1 MLLRIALAAAILA
14 GIGATVLNFV
24 KVKPEVARVIGE
36 REDFKK
42 NLQDTQTK
50 LTKTTKDLQTTKTDL
65 DKTKKDLDTA
75 KKDVTQAQSD
85 ADKQRKDATQ
95 LRTDLAKA
103 NEEKKTAQQDLA
115 AWSALS
121 FSVDQIRTVIA
132 DLKDAKKDLGALTNQ
147 LLSLGQKFELVQ
159 NRLLKYEEPSREVRE
174 PNVTSKVIAVDPK
187 FDFVVLD
194 VGQDKG
200 MKLDGDMLV
209 SRDGR
214 LVAKVRI
221 FSVQLNRCVANVIPG
236 SKLSDIIE
244 GDIAVAKLP
253 EL

>member
-36 REDFKK
+36 REDFKSK
-42 NLQDTQTK
+42 YQTTQTELGK
-50 LTKTTKDLQTTKTDL
+50 TKKDLQTTKTSL
-65 DKTKKDLDTA
+65 DSKTKELDTTKKDLS
-75 KKDVTQAQSD
+75 QAQSD
-85 ADKQRKDATQ
+85 ADKARKDANQ

-103 NEEKKTAQQDLA
+103 VDERKAAQQDLA
-115 AWSALS
+115 AWGALG
-121 FSVDQIRTVIA
+121 FSVEQIRVVIA
-132 DLKDAKKDLGALTNQ
+132 DLKDAKKDLSALTNQ
-147 LLSLGQKFELVQ
+147 LLSLGQKFEIVQ
-159 NRLLKYEEPSREVRE
+159 NRLLKYEEPNREVRE
-174 PNVTSKVIAVDPK
+174 PNVMSKVIAVDPK

-209 SRDGR
+209 SRDGK

-221 FSVQLNRCVANVIPG
+221 FTIQRDRCVANVVPG
-236 SKLSDIIE
+236 SKLSEIME
-244 GDIAVAKLP
+244 GDLAVAKLP

>member
-36 REDFKK
+36 REDFKNK
-42 NLQDTQTK
+42 YQTTQTELGK
-50 LTKTTKDLQTTKTDL
+50 TKKDLQTTKSSL
-65 DKTKKDLDTA
+65 DARTKELETA
-75 KKDVTQAQSD
+75 KKDLTQAQSD
-85 ADKQRKDATQ
+85 AEKQRKDATQ
-95 LRTDLAKA
+95 LRADLVKATNEKTD
-103 NEEKKTAQQDLA
+103 AQRDLS
-115 AWSALS
+115 AWNALG
-121 FSVDQIRTVIA
+121 FSVDQIRAVITE
-132 DLKDAKKDLGALTNQ
+132 LKDARKDLNDVTNQ
-147 LLSLGQKFELVQ
+147 VLNLGQKLEIVQ
-159 NRLLKYEEPSREVRE
+159 NRLAKYEEPDKEVRE
-174 PNVTSKVIAVDPK
+174 PNVSTKVIAVDPK

-200 MKLDGDMLV
+200 MRPNGDMLI

-236 SKLSDIIE
+236 WKLSEVIE
-244 GDIAVAKLP
+244 GDLAVPKLP